1 MVRLVSEYT
10 VPVAVI
16 QGVYFRREDY
26 AGFWRRLLID
36 LIDALVIG
44 TVCLGPTIAFDLPL
58 MASTWIL
65 NLFLAAGGIIVFC
78 YFVVLKRSKIGTLGY
93 LVCGVR
99 VLGLDGRPATVRALT
114 FRTLFAVL
122 SPLSGLDSIW
132 IAGDPHRQALRDK
145 FAQTYVVKRR
155 AVPVGTG
162 RVVLGYYEIWG
173 HHFIFREVEA
183 GESTPVLS

>member
-1 MVRLVSEYT
+1 MNTTY
-10 VPVAVI
+10 
-16 QGVYFRREDY
+16 GVYFRREDY
-26 AGFWRRLLID
+26 AGFWLRLVIG

-65 NLFLAAGGIIVFC
+65 NLFLATGSILVFC

-93 LVCGVR
+93 LIGRVR
-99 VLGLDGRPATVRALT
+99 IVGLYGRPPTLRALT

-122 SPLSGLDSIW
+122 SPLNWLDSFW

-145 FAQTYVVKRR
+145 FAQTYVVKRK
-155 AVPVGTG
+155 AVPIGTG
-162 RVVLGYYEIWG
+162 KVDFAYYEIWG
-173 HHFIFREVEA
+173 HHFIFR
-183 GESTPVLS
+183 

>member
-1 MVRLVSEYT
+1 MSPLN
-10 VPVAVI
+10 
-16 QGVYFRREDY
+16 GVYFRRDDY
-26 AGFWRRLLID
+26 AGFWLRLVIG

-65 NLFLAAGGIIVFC
+65 NLFLATGAILVFC

-93 LVCGVR
+93 LIGCVR
-99 VLGLDGRPATVRALT
+99 IVGLDGYPATLRALT

-122 SPLSGLDSIW
+122 SPLNWLDSFW

-145 FAQTYVVKRR
+145 FSQTYVVKRK
-155 AVPVGTG
+155 AVSAGTG
-162 RVVLGYYEIWG
+162 KVTFGYYEIWG
-173 HHFIFREVEA
+173 YHFIFREVEI
-183 GESTPVLS
+183 ERVIPVLS